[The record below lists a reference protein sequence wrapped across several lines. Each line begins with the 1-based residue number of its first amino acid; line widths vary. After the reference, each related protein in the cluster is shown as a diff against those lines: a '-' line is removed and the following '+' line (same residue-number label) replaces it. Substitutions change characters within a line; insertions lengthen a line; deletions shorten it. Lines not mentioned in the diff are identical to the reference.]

1 MVQAITDVTYNR
13 TITKLTHKGAHLG
26 GFHFG
31 LSSSIIPL
39 LICLEFFNDKRA
51 TELLTAYSNY
61 LTEVLEDECWQKYF
75 WGCDFLSGMFGTL
88 SVLTKIFELTYDTRF
103 CKLASALFAKIESIL
118 KVRNSKKIIAFERSV
133 TIREDELLSGLSHGV
148 MGCAYST
155 YYYNSI
161 IAKDNA
167 VESIFL
173 DFLDWEIS
181 AYDECI
187 HNWKDYRRRSQST
200 KGEFSWSHGLPG
212 NYLVLKH
219 LSDNGVKAA
228 KDFVSNNPP
237 AKYFSFETLLKRPRP
252 VNDSLCHGAY
262 GLINIIKK
270 VYPAALNDHRIYI
283 WANLR
288 NLANQDIR
296 ELRVRAADPLGLW
309 VGKVGS
315 LLGSIGLLESG
326 FTFPFLPHEMQYIQQ

>member
-1 MVQAITDVTYNR
+1 MKNPEHFLINDTCINELQTDCAVWPFLAYYIDRIKSIQSPPKISPHEKNIIINGFLKNLASRITNASKNV
-13 TITKLTHKGAHLG
+13 
-26 GFHFG
+26 
-31 LSSSIIPL
+31 
-39 LICLEFFNDKRA
+39 
-51 TELLTAYSNY
+51 
-61 LTEVLEDECWQKYF
+61 
-75 WGCDFLSGMFGTL
+75 
-88 SVLTKIFELTYDTRF
+88 
-103 CKLASALFAKIESIL
+103 LASALFAKIESIL